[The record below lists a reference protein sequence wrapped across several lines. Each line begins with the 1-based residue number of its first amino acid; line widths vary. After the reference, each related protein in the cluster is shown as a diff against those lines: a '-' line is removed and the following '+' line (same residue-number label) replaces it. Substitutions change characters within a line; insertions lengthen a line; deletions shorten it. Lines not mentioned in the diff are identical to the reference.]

1 MALAQP
7 KGPPKL
13 APVRITLH
21 QGEDGPPLPAGY
33 QFVSGEPVYLSFRIA
48 GVKAVKNRVDVR
60 WQLVATDPEGLL
72 LFPALNGAIR
82 EEVTAADENWLPR
95 VQQTL
100 ALPAMLTSGIHKMRI
115 RVADEL
121 AQASADAVVEL
132 RVRGRTYPPPAQI
145 AVQNLRLYRE
155 ENDPFPASPP
165 LFTAGATLWIRFE
178 LVGYSIGEK
187 NSFAVEY
194 DVAVLRPSGKVLF
207 EQNNAATEGDTPF
220 YPKRAMFGGFSVST
234 TPDLT
239 PGEYTVR
246 IRARDK
252 QSGQAIEETAKFQ
265 VEKAR

>member
-207 EQNNAATEGDTPF
+207 EQNNAATESDTPF